1 MKSLCNLCC
10 GIIKEIDMFGKEP
23 ELYYKGK
30 SKKTSWIGRILTLL
44 FIFLYIAIIIYK
56 VVRMIRKS
64 DVTFFDTI
72 IYEDKPPS
80 IQLSNEIFYGGFA
93 LEDPSTFDPYID
105 EGIYFP
111 KAFFKRTE
119 RKGDNFDWDIK
130 ELELERCKLE
140 KFGSKF
146 RNSFKAKAL
155 NKYYCFKDVNF
166 TLEGHFSYD
175 LYSFF
180 FIQFF
185 PCVNTTENKKCK
197 SIEEIDYYLKNTF
210 INFQMQDIELTP
222 KNYSQPI
229 RGRDVDIFT
238 TVGKRLFREMQIY
251 YQIVNIETDLDF
263 IGLDQFENIN
273 SESYLKYNEMVVM
286 SNFLETNIY
295 ETGESFCDV
304 TIKLSDNV
312 RTERREYTKLLTI
325 LGEVGGLM
333 EVLMDLF
340 RIMCSFSV
348 DILYDIS
355 LVNNL
360 FNFDLEKKLIVN
372 KKREKNK
379 TIKFKS
385 DEDFKEIKDFSSNK
399 YISRNTLKT
408 SDEILTST
416 GAVTGSEN
424 RIKDS
429 EEIQRNNNDN
439 LPETRRN
446 EKYQSKAPT
455 FSTYLKN
462 YKNSIN
468 RNKKLNKISLRNR
481 KKNNMINNIKIE
493 NENNEN
499 NTMKIVNKIK
509 INKAC
514 LYCCFLFARKRKNL
528 DNVLLDEG
536 INLVCEKLDVLNLF
550 DKIYKVEQTLE
561 KVEEND
567 IFEVMS
573 KECKIKLLSINNNYK

>member
-1 MKSLCNLCC
+1 MKCQCNLNFE
-10 GIIKEIDMFGKEP
+10 IIKEIDMFGKEP

-30 SKKTSWIGRILTLL
+30 SKKTSWIGTILTLL
-44 FIFLYIAIIIYK
+44 FIFMYIGIIIYK
-56 VVRMIRKS
+56 VFRMIKKR
-64 DVTFFDTI
+64 DVTFFDTF

-80 IQLSNEIFYGGFA
+80 IQLTNEKFYGGFA
-93 LEDPSTFDPYID
+93 LEDPSTYDAYID
-105 EGIYFP
+105 EGIYIP
-111 KAFFKRTE
+111 KAYFKSAE
-119 RKGDNFDWDIK
+119 RKGDDFEWNTK

-146 RNSFKAKAL
+146 KDSFKTKAL
-155 NKYYCFKDVNF
+155 NNYYCFKDMNY
-166 TLEGHFSYD
+166 TLQGHFSYD

-185 PCVNTTENKKCK
+185 PCINTTDNNKCK
-197 SIEEIDYYLKNTF
+197 PVEEIDFYLKNTF
-210 INFQMQDIELTP
+210 INLEMQDIELTP

-238 TVGKRLFREMQIY
+238 TIGKRLFREIHVY
-251 YQIVNIETDLDF
+251 YQIVNIETNLDF
-263 IGLDQFENIN
+263 IGLDDYENIN
-273 SESYLKYNEMVVM
+273 SESYLKYDEMVVM
-286 SNFLETNIY
+286 SNFLETDIY

-312 RTERREYTKLLTI
+312 RTERREYTKLMTI
-325 LGEVGGLM
+325 LGDVGGLM
-333 EVLMDLF
+333 EVLLSLF

-372 KKREKNK
+372 KKRDKNK
-379 TIKFKS
+379 KIKFKL
-385 DEDFKEIKDFSSNK
+385 DEDFKEIRHFHSNK
-399 YISRNTLKT
+399 YLSQNTIKT
-408 SDEILTST
+408 SDEILNNT

-424 RIKDS
+424 RIKES
-429 EEIQRNNNDN
+429 QEIQRNNNDN
-439 LPETRRN
+439 LPETKKTLDISKN
-446 EKYQSKAPT
+446 LKY
-455 FSTYLKN
+455 STY
-462 YKNSIN
+462 IN
-468 RNKKLNKISLRNR
+468 RHRKLNKISLRNR
-481 KKNNMINNIKIE
+481 KRNDFPKNIKIE

-499 NTMKIVNKIK
+499 NNMKIVNKIK

-514 LYCCFLFARKRKNL
+514 LYFCFLFVRKRRNL

-536 INLVCEKLDVLNLF
+536 INLICEKLDVLNLF
-550 DKIYKVEQTLE
+550 DKIYKAEQTQE

-567 IFEVMS
+567 IYEVMS
-573 KECKIKLLSINNNYK
+573 KECKMNLLSIYNEYK